1 MSTYIITGKVKAD
14 SLQTS
19 LGTWHGIIEL
29 PVFKVT
35 ADSKTEAV
43 TLAKQIINPLQTT
56 DVKATAV
63 EELPDSPS
71 ALASLIDAELNTL
84 LSRGAVMTPY
94 EHYCEAER
102 LLAELEHRSS
112 ASQHA
117 YDRARVH
124 AALAC
129 AVIPERGS
137 R

>member
-1 MSTYIITGKVKAD
+1 MSTYIITGKIKAD

-29 PVFKVT
+29 PMFRVN
-35 ADSKTEAV
+35 ADSRTEAV
-43 TLAKQIINPLQTT
+43 TLAKEIIDPLETT
-56 DVKATAV
+56 NVKATAV
-63 EELPDSPS
+63 EELPDSS
-71 ALASLIDAELNTL
+71 GLASRIDAELHAL
-84 LSRGAVMTPY
+84 LSRGAAMTPY

-102 LLAELEHRSS
+102 LLAELERRSS

-124 AALAC
+124 ATLAC
-129 AVIPERGS
+129 AVIPERDS